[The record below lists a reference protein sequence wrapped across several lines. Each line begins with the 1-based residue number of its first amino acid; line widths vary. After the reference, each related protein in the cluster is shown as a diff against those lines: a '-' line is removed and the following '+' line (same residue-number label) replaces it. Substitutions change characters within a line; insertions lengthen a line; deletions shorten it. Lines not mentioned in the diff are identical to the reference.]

1 MVEGGLSEKKLK
13 AIEMLLNNETKTHT
27 GEVVGVDRRTI
38 NNWCKDKEFIAEM
51 DRQRSQMKKR
61 IEDRI
66 TMQLDPLT
74 QRLFDIALSK
84 DNDANS
90 IKAISYLLDRVL
102 GKATTK
108 VEQTINDN
116 TDSNNVEDINDLI
129 SKAKS
134 NLKLVK

>member
-13 AIEMLLNNETKTHT
+13 AIEMLLNNETKTHI

-38 NNWCKDKEFIAEM
+38 NNWCKDKAFIAEM
-51 DRQRSQMKKR
+51 DRQRDQMKKR
-61 IEDRI
+61 VEDRI
-66 TMQLDPLT
+66 TMQLDSLT
-74 QRLFDIALSK
+74 QRLFEIALSK

-90 IKAISYLLDRVL
+90 IKATFYLLDRVL

-116 TDSNNVEDINDLI
+116 TNDNNVEDINDLI